1 MATVTDEVERHLIDA
16 RNTLAKTVTTHLGSV
31 DFMTIP
37 RAAFD
42 SALRNI
48 DAAHEASGHTALLRE
63 IEVLRERLQNAVF
76 ALEYWERE
84 QRVHTGLYGPS
95 RWSEGP
101 YGRGKEEIA
110 KGNAALSRPLDEK
123 E

>member
-1 MATVTDEVERHLIDA
+1 MSWFQDEECRRDA

-48 DAAHEASGHTALLRE
+48 DAAREASGHTALLRE
-63 IEVLRERLQNAVF
+63 IEVRLEEAFRAGYAAAEPDTNTTDYMR
-76 ALEYWERE
+76 ALEDFRA
-84 QRVHTGLYGPS
+84 S
-95 RWSEGP
+95 F
-101 YGRGKEEIA
+101 A
-110 KGNAALSRPLDEK
+110 KH
-123 E
+123 